1 MKNYFNYY
9 GTATNG
15 MNVFFCTDNDEVKE
29 GKVVAQDITIR
40 EEGGDLVGL
49 TIETED
55 KEQHNMSY
63 KLCYATIEDY
73 RRNFPITLSS
83 IKFYHAFKDLTALD
97 DKPIYYCIENGQV
110 VSNEVEIKHV
120 RAEWTEK
127 HGWVFS
133 SPEIPTGKQMYDD
146 PIVAEQMC
154 TTTWTDENGKKHTK
168 EGLLALLLLDD
179 EQKTALQAFK
189 DAMQRCKDLKIGIGF
204 CTDSNRLYAWSKA
217 KVKDAYFS
225 YDLDEGEAAQFFDA
239 AVFDNFDTDMCLDYI
254 GCDDTMCVV
263 RKDEDEQPQQAE

>member
-1 MKNYFNYY
+1 MKNFFNYY
-9 GTATNG
+9 ETATNG

-40 EEGGDLVGL
+40 EEGNDLVGL

-55 KEQHNMSY
+55 KKQHNMSY

-73 RRNFPITLSS
+73 RRNFPITLSG
-83 IKFYHAFKDLTALD
+83 IKFRYAFKGLD
-97 DKPIYYCIENGQV
+97 EQLKDKLIYYCIENGQV

-154 TTTWTDENGKKHTK
+154 TTTWTDENGKQHTK
-168 EGLLALLLLDD
+168 EGLLSLLLLDD

-189 DAMQRCKDLKIGIGF
+189 NALQRCNDLKIGIGF
-204 CTDSNRLYAWSKA
+204 HTDSNRLYAWSKA
-217 KVKDAYFS
+217 KAERAYFS
-225 YDLDEGEAAQFFDA
+225 YDLDEDEAAQFFDDT
-239 AVFDNFDTDMCLDYI
+239 VIDNFYTDMHLDYI

-263 RKDEDEQPQQAE
+263 RKDEQQKGE